1 MKSTIDGKD
10 KSTVPGVDRNVLH
23 QMYIPYCQEVQEQ
36 KKIIGILESIDKKI
50 QVNDKINDNLAT

>member
-1 MKSTIDGKD
+1 M
-10 KSTVPGVDRNVLH
+10 DRNVLH

-50 QVNDKINDNLAT
+50 QVNDKINDNLAA